1 MRTLRGLR
9 VASSHR
15 RGSSRPIVVET
26 AEGPFLTKL
35 RGAAQGTAP
44 LVAEIVVAQLADAL
58 GLNVPRRAL
67 VALDDD
73 LECADRDSEL
83 TRLLA
88 ASRGLN
94 LGFRL
99 LEDARAIRSDDL
111 ERASDA
117 LACAVL
123 WLDALVMNRDR
134 TSRNPNMLVSARR
147 VWLVDHGAALPFQY
161 DWRRVTEDS
170 PRAGYPLAGHL
181 FGSRAERLREWDARL
196 ASRLSRAVVEAA
208 VAEVPDSFLEPLLS
222 RGVSLERRR
231 RAYQAF
237 LWKRLKPP
245 RPFLP

>member
-44 LVAEIVVAQLADAL
+44 LVAEIVVAHLADAL

-67 VALDDD
+67 LVLDHD
-73 LECADRDSEL
+73 LECADRESEL
-83 TRLLA
+83 TRLLS
-88 ASRGLN
+88 ASRGVN

-99 LEDARAIRSDDL
+99 LEDARAIRSDDV

-147 VWLVDHGAALPFQY
+147 VWLVDHG
-161 DWRRVTEDS
+161 
-170 PRAGYPLAGHL
+170 
-181 FGSRAERLREWDARL
+181 
-196 ASRLSRAVVEAA
+196 
-208 VAEVPDSFLEPLLS
+208 
-222 RGVSLERRR
+222 
-231 RAYQAF
+231 
-237 LWKRLKPP
+237 
-245 RPFLP
+245 